1 MSAVDADGNEIAG
14 IRLPDLSVPV
24 ATHTGWVPRH
34 PDTGGAGQFLDEM
47 GTTLP
52 FAPTER
58 ERTERGDPR
67 PSIAERYRDRDDY
80 VARARQA
87 AQDLADA
94 GHIVVEDIDLVVEL
108 ATQRFDVLAPTAV
121 TAARSR

>member
-1 MSAVDADGNEIAG
+1 M
-14 IRLPDLSVPV
+14 
-24 ATHTGWVPRH
+24 
-34 PDTGGAGQFLDEM
+34 M

-58 ERTERGDPR
+58 AAVGDPR

-80 VARARQA
+80 LARARQA

-94 GHIVVEDIDLVVEL
+94 GHIVVEDIDLAVQL
-108 ATQRFDVLAPTAV
+108 AAQRYDVLA
-121 TAARSR
+121 RSALTVGVS